1 MIVFYWRTRVGAEV
15 LGHPT
20 QHPGRRCLV
29 LLQALSCPQVSPSTW
44 SRQRFEE
51 KWGTMS
57 PISSWDT
64 DIFVLIMHR

>member
-1 MIVFYWRTRVGAEV
+1 MGAEV

-64 DIFVLIMHR
+64 DILVLIMHR